1 MIGKVFG
8 IIFQPVPTWH
18 EVAGMSEAELKRYL
32 KYPAILALIPAIA
45 WFYGTTRVGWSVGGR
60 ETVHFSAGS
69 AAAIAPLFYLAQ
81 LVAIWVIGYF
91 VHWMAQTYGAESS
104 ISKGVVLAGFCA
116 TPILLFGAF
125 GVHPLFWLD
134 FLVGLIA
141 VSHAVYLLY
150 LGIPIVMRIPQERG
164 FLFAS
169 AVVAVGMVMAV
180 VVMVATVILWDMGFT
195 PTFTD

>member
-8 IIFQPVPTWH
+8 IIFQPVKTWH
-18 EVAGMSEAELKRYL
+18 EVADMSETELKQYL
-32 KYPAILALIPAIA
+32 KYPAILALVPAIA
-45 WFYGTTRVGWSVGGR
+45 WFYGTTRVGWSIGNHDV
-60 ETVHFSAGS
+60 VHFSTGS

-81 LVAIWVIGYF
+81 LTGIWVVGYF

-104 ISKGVVLAGFCA
+104 ITRGVVLAGFCA
-116 TPILLFGAF
+116 TPLLVFGVF

-134 FLVGLIA
+134 FFVGLVA
-141 VSHAVYLLY
+141 VTHSVYLLY
-150 LGIPIVMRIPQERG
+150 LGIPIVMRIPEERG

-169 AVVAVGMVMAV
+169 AVVAVGLVMAV
-180 VVMVATVILWDMGFT
+180 VVMVATVILWDMGFM